1 MHGGMRLGLT
11 ASVSP
16 TQLVAVAPCTK
27 NGVSLEGHSMFSSRR
42 LQSKFSSRRLQS
54 KRIERINASSSSDQQ
69 QPSSYRV
76 SLFDA
81 MKVFGPAPERINC
94 RLAMIMF
101 IPMVMREMETSET
114 ILQQFANPDY
124 GLVALALLTVYASMI
139 PILKGA
145 KDEDFG
151 FMKVSVEKVNGRLA
165 MLAWVVIMGL
175 EHYVG
180 DVCFF

>member
-1 MHGGMRLGLT
+1 M
-11 ASVSP
+11 
-16 TQLVAVAPCTK
+16 
-27 NGVSLEGHSMFSSRR
+27 
-42 LQSKFSSRRLQS
+42 QSKL
-54 KRIERINASSSSDQQ
+54 KRTERINASSTEQQ
-69 QPSSYRV
+69 QVGSYRV

-101 IPMVMREMETSET
+101 IPMAMREMETSET

-124 GLVALALLTVYASMI
+124 GLVALGLVTIYASMI

-151 FMKVSVEKVNGRLA
+151 FMKVSVEKINGRLA
-165 MLAWVVIMGL
+165 MLAWVALIVM
-175 EHYVG
+175 EHYAG

>member
-1 MHGGMRLGLT
+1 MDVTMHGGMRLGLT
-11 ASVSP
+11 ASVCSTP
-16 TQLVAVAPCTK
+16 LVAVAPCTK
-27 NGVSLEGHSMFSSRR
+27 GHPHISMFSSRR
-42 LQSKFSSRRLQS
+42 LQSS
-54 KRIERINASSSSDQQ
+54 RIERINASSPDQQ

-101 IPMVMREMETSET
+101 IPMVLREMETSET

-165 MLAWVVIMGL
+165 MLAWVVVMGL